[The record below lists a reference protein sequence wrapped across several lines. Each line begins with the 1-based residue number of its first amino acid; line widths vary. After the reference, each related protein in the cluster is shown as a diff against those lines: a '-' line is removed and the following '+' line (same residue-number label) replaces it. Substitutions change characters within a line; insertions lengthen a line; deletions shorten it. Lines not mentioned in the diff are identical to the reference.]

1 MKKNIVIQIAL
12 LALLVLQACSSNT
25 GSAEKSNESTSS
37 FEIIGKSAT
46 IVLPQFKVEETFTSD
61 TTLHWKTFNDAG
73 VIGEEDEKIG
83 YKKIG
88 DSLFFLNWIEKTG
101 LTVSQV
107 LDFKKGTVV
116 VYVSHADENSERG
129 KRSANFLEGTAQLNK

>member
-1 MKKNIVIQIAL
+1 MLIL
-12 LALLVLQACSSNT
+12 EACSNDA
-25 GSAEKSNESTSS
+25 GSRKKSDEGTSS

-73 VIGEEDEKIG
+73 MIGEEDEKIS

-116 VYVSHADENSERG
+116 VYVSNADENSERG
-129 KRSANFLEGTAQLNK
+129 KRSANFLEGTVQLNK